1 MKLLSVLA
9 LLACLSGCAFSVYD
23 VNVGYKYN
31 NPIVTDLS
39 AATLAIG
46 EFKDSRNVANPRM
59 IMNQKNGYGQTTTG
73 GWQAEKPLAEIVKDA
88 VTDGLKKSGAIIN
101 ENAKNLI
108 LSAELLEF
116 DGDIKMGAW
125 VGSYV
130 GKMSVKIQ
138 LVNKDTGEIIW
149 RDTFV
154 GSGEAK
160 ANKGGIPSIL
170 KISLDNLVDNLLKD
184 PLFIQKVSGK

>member
-1 MKLLSVLA
+1 MRLPIALSLVML
-9 LLACLSGCAFSVYD
+9 LSGCAFSVYD
-23 VNVGYKYN
+23 VNVDYKYD
-31 NPIVTDLS
+31 NPIETDLS
-39 AATLAIG
+39 SIALDVG
-46 EFKDSRNVANPRM
+46 EFKDSRNVDNPRM

-73 GWQAEKPLAEIVKDA
+73 GWQAEKPLIDIVKDA
-88 VTDGLKKSGAIIN
+88 VIDGLKKSGVTLN
-101 ENAKNLI
+101 ENSQDMV

-130 GKMSVKIQ
+130 GKMSVKMQ
-138 LVNKDTGEIIW
+138 LVDKQSGEIIW

-160 ANKGGIPSIL
+160 GNEGVASVL
-170 KISLDNLVDNLLKD
+170 KISLDNLVDNLLNDKY
-184 PLFIQKVSGK
+184 FIQKVSGK